1 MPRTLV
7 ALLVP
12 VDPDAPLGL
21 HLLPDASVALSN
33 ALGGGL
39 VGEPEVWPLPDDAGL
54 VRRVHVYRP
63 DGGPEDPAPNRRLAA
78 LADLLDVPAVYV
90 ADRGTDALV
99 VGGRQYGADTDV
111 PTVVLAT
118 ALHSGWPVAMDVSAT
133 SDREAGEPR
142 W

>member
-12 VDPDAPLGL
+12 ADPGEPLAL
-21 HLLPDASVALSN
+21 LLLPDASVALSD

-39 VGEPEVWPLPDDAGL
+39 VGEAEVWRLPAEGGF
-54 VRRVHVYRP
+54 VQRVHVYRP
-63 DGGPEDPAPNRRLAA
+63 DGGPEAPAPNRRLAA
-78 LADLLDVPAVYV
+78 LADLLDVPPVFV
-90 ADRGTDALV
+90 AARGTDALV
-99 VGGRQYGADTDV
+99 LGGRDGGADTDV
-111 PTVVLAT
+111 PTLVLAT

-133 SDREAGEPR
+133 TDREAGEPR